1 LTIFYPMTE
10 KNLLRIGFFGVF
22 LGCLVSFS
30 ACGSDSSSSSGD
42 DLPSIESSESE
53 GGDVSA
59 DSGNDGSSQS
69 SKTEGS
75 STSTVASSGSAAQK
89 SETVSGKEALMEAQK
104 IVNGTCGPTPA
115 KINKGEIVTWEFY
128 RNSGEVYN
136 QIMAP
141 FVWSFTGA
149 KTESLQGNGLNSVN
163 VRYADAGTYTA
174 KLNVDGNEITC
185 NELQVQGVPI
195 TIEYC
200 KPAEG
205 KETANAGEAVTWEV
219 KASSD
224 AEITGYAWSYEGGSV
239 AGDGTK
245 GTLTLGSD
253 LHKVTVA
260 PTVTV
265 TNIDKTSE
273 KYVCTGTYVINPNK
287 VDYTF
292 VKGGEAIA
300 IPTGEV
306 WVVQIPEGA
315 NTLVCQGPAGG
326 GATMSVY
333 INDEALSEPKTDYFD
348 AKIGSYSGQKVQ
360 FKIETN
366 ASTIDCNVPSW

>member
-1 LTIFYPMTE
+1 MTD

-22 LGCLVSFS
+22 LGCLISFS

-42 DLPSIESSESE
+42 DLPSIESSESN
-53 GGDVSA
+53 GDGSA
-59 DSGNDGSSQS
+59 DSGNDGSSPS
-69 SKTEGS
+69 GKTEGS
-75 STSTVASSGSAAQK
+75 STSAATSGGSAAQK
-89 SETVSGKEALMEAQK
+89 SETVSGKETLMEAQK
-104 IVNGTCGPTPA
+104 IVNGTCGPSPA
-115 KINKGEIVTWEFY
+115 KINKGEIATWEFY
-128 RNSGEVYN
+128 RSAGEVYN

-141 FVWSFTGA
+141 FVWTLKGA
-149 KTESLQGNGLNSVN
+149 KNESLQGNGLNSVN

-185 NELQVQGVPI
+185 SELQVQGVPI
-195 TIEYC
+195 TVEYC
-200 KPAEG
+200 KPAGG

-224 AEITGYAWSYEGGSV
+224 SEITGYVWSYEGENIP
-239 AGDGTK
+239 GDKTK
-245 GTLTLGSD
+245 TLTLGSD
-253 LHKVTVA
+253 LHKVNVA

-265 TNIDKTSE
+265 TNKDKTSE
-273 KYVCTGTYVINPNK
+273 KYVCASTYVINPNK

-315 NTLVCQGPAGG
+315 NTLVCQGPPGG
-326 GATMSVY
+326 GATMSVF

-348 AKIGSYSGQKVQ
+348 AKIGSFSGQKVQ

-366 ASTIDCNVPSW
+366 ASTIDCNIPSW

>member
-1 LTIFYPMTE
+1 MTIFYPMTD

-22 LGCLVSFS
+22 LGCLISFS

-42 DLPSIESSESE
+42 DLPSIESSESN
-53 GGDVSA
+53 GDGSA
-59 DSGNDGSSQS
+59 DSGNDGSSPS
-69 SKTEGS
+69 GKTEGS
-75 STSTVASSGSAAQK
+75 STSAATSGGSAAQK
-89 SETVSGKEALMEAQK
+89 SETVSGKETLMEAQK
-104 IVNGTCGPTPA
+104 IVNGTCGPSPA
-115 KINKGEIVTWEFY
+115 KINKGEIATWEFY
-128 RNSGEVYN
+128 RSAGEVYN

-141 FVWSFTGA
+141 FVWTLKGA
-149 KTESLQGNGLNSVN
+149 KNESLQGNGLNSVN

-185 NELQVQGVPI
+185 SELQVQGVPI
-195 TIEYC
+195 TVEYC
-200 KPAEG
+200 KPVGG
-205 KETANAGEAVTWEV
+205 KETANAGEAVTWEI

-224 AEITGYAWSYEGGSV
+224 SEITGYVWSYEGENIP
-239 AGDGTK
+239 GDKTK
-245 GTLTLGSD
+245 TLTLGSD
-253 LHKVTVA
+253 LHKVNVA

-265 TNIDKTSE
+265 TNKDKTSE
-273 KYVCTGTYVINPNK
+273 KYVCASTYVINPNK

-315 NTLVCQGPAGG
+315 NTLVCQGPPGG
-326 GATMSVY
+326 GATMSVF

-348 AKIGSYSGQKVQ
+348 AKIGSFSGQKVQ

-366 ASTIDCNVPSW
+366 ASTIDCNIPSW

>member
-1 LTIFYPMTE
+1 MTD

-22 LGCLVSFS
+22 LGCLISFS

-42 DLPSIESSESE
+42 DLPSIESSESN
-53 GGDVSA
+53 GDGSA
-59 DSGNDGSSQS
+59 DSGNDGSSPS
-69 SKTEGS
+69 GKTEGS
-75 STSTVASSGSAAQK
+75 STSAATSGGSAAQK
-89 SETVSGKEALMEAQK
+89 SETVSGKETLMEAQK
-104 IVNGTCGPTPA
+104 IVNGTCGPSPA
-115 KINKGEIVTWEFY
+115 KINKGEIATWEFY
-128 RNSGEVYN
+128 RSAGEVYN

-141 FVWSFTGA
+141 FVWTLKGA
-149 KTESLQGNGLNSVN
+149 KNESLQGNGLNSVN

-185 NELQVQGVPI
+185 SELQVQGVPI
-195 TIEYC
+195 TVEYC
-200 KPAEG
+200 KPVGG
-205 KETANAGEAVTWEV
+205 KETANAGETVTWEI

-224 AEITGYAWSYEGGSV
+224 SEITGYVWSYEGENTV
-239 AGDGTK
+239 GDKTK
-245 GTLTLGSD
+245 TFTLGSD
-253 LHKVTVA
+253 LHKVNVA

-265 TNIDKTSE
+265 TNKDKTSE
-273 KYVCTGTYVINPNK
+273 KYVCASTYVINPNK

-315 NTLVCQGPAGG
+315 NTLVCQGPPGG
-326 GATMSVY
+326 GATMSVF

-348 AKIGSYSGQKVQ
+348 AKIGSFSGQKVQ

-366 ASTIDCNVPSW
+366 ASTIDCNIPSW